1 MMYDL
6 KSKAII
12 ITGGAGLLG
21 SRIVRII
28 LEHGGIPII
37 FDNNKVKINKL
48 KKILKEKINLV
59 HFYKVDITKKKQL
72 KNVINKIHKK
82 FKKIDCLINNA
93 GFNPKL
99 GQKNNKFENFSI
111 DQWNKEIQIGL
122 TGSLIVTQEV
132 VKKMIKQKNGN
143 IINISSDLGIIAP
156 SQFLY
161 EDNEKKPIS
170 YSVVKHGIIGFSK
183 YLSTY
188 LAEYNIRSNT
198 LCPGG
203 ISNYQ
208 PKKFVNKIKKLIP
221 LKRMAKINDYDGI
234 ILYLCS
240 DYSSYMTGS
249 VIVCDGGRSVW

>member
-1 MMYDL
+1 MMYNL
-6 KSKAII
+6 KSKTII

-21 SRIVRII
+21 SRMVKII
-28 LEHGGIPII
+28 EEHGGIPIVL
-37 FDNNKVKINKL
+37 DNDEKKLNKL
-48 KKILKEKINLV
+48 KKILKNKINSV
-59 HFYKVDITKKKQL
+59 HFYKADITKRNQL
-72 KNVINKIHKK
+72 RNTINKIHKK
-82 FKKIDCLINNA
+82 FKRIDCLINNA
-93 GFNPKL
+93 GFNPKI
-99 GQKNNKFENFSI
+99 GKKNNKFENFSI
-111 DQWNKEIQIGL
+111 EQWNKEIQIGL
-122 TGSLIVTQEV
+122 TGSLLVTQEV

-170 YSVVKHGIIGFSK
+170 YSVVKHGMIGFSK

-188 LAEYNIRSNT
+188 LAEYNIRSNA

-203 ISNYQ
+203 ISNNQ

-221 LKRMAKINDYDGI
+221 LKRMAKTTDYDGI
-234 ILYLCS
+234 VLYLCS

>member
-21 SRIVRII
+21 SRIVKII

-59 HFYKVDITKKKQL
+59 HFYKVDITKKKQI

>member
-21 SRIVRII
+21 SRIVKII
-28 LEHGGIPII
+28 LDHGGIPIV
-37 FDNNKVKINKL
+37 FDNDQMKLKKL
-48 KKILKEKINLV
+48 KKILKKKINSV

-72 KNVINKIHKK
+72 RETIKKINKK

-99 GQKNNKFENFSI
+99 GKKNNKFENFSI
-111 DQWNKEIQIGL
+111 EQWNKEIQIGL
-122 TGSLIVTQEV
+122 TGALMVTQEV

-170 YSVVKHGIIGFSK
+170 YSVIKHGMIGFSK

-203 ISNYQ
+203 ISNNQ

-221 LKRMAKINDYDGI
+221 LKRMAKISDYDGI

-240 DYSSYMTGS
+240 DYASYMTGS
-249 VIVCDGGRSVW
+249 VIVCDGGRSAW

>member
-21 SRIVRII
+21 SRIVKII
-28 LEHGGIPII
+28 LDHGGIPIV
-37 FDNNKVKINKL
+37 FDNDQMKLKKL
-48 KKILKEKINLV
+48 KKILKKKINSV
-59 HFYKVDITKKKQL
+59 HFYKVDITKKNQL
-72 KNVINKIHKK
+72 RETIKKINKK

-99 GQKNNKFENFSI
+99 GKKNNKFENFSI
-111 DQWNKEIQIGL
+111 EQWNKEIQIGL
-122 TGSLIVTQEV
+122 TGALMVTQEV

-170 YSVVKHGIIGFSK
+170 YSVIKHGMIGFSK

-203 ISNYQ
+203 ISNNQ

-240 DYSSYMTGS
+240 DYASYMTGS
-249 VIVCDGGRSVW
+249 VIVCDGGRSAW

>member
-6 KSKAII
+6 KSKVII

-21 SRIVRII
+21 SRMVKII
-28 LEHGGIPII
+28 LEYGGIPIV
-37 FDNNKVKINKL
+37 FDNDQKKLNKL
-48 KKILKEKINLV
+48 KKILKKKVNLV
-59 HFYKVDITKKKQL
+59 HFYKVDITKKNQL
-72 KNVINKIHKK
+72 RKSINKINKK

-99 GQKNNKFENFSI
+99 GKKNNKFENFSI
-111 DQWNKEIQIGL
+111 GQWNKEIEIGL
-122 TGSLIVTQEV
+122 TGSLMITQEV
-132 VKKMIKQKNGN
+132 VKSMIKQKNGS

-170 YSVVKHGIIGFSK
+170 YSVIKHGMIGFSK

-188 LAEYNIRSNT
+188 LAEYNIRSNA

-203 ISNYQ
+203 ISNNQ

-249 VIVCDGGRSVW
+249 VIVCDGGRSAW